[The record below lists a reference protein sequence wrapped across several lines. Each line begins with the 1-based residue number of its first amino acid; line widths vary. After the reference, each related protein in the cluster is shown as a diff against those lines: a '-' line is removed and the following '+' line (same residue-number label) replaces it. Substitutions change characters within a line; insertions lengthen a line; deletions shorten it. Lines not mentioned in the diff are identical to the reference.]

1 MDIRNFFSKKTDKG
15 NSGQLKRTTA
25 APPEEAPVAKKKSTP
40 PPPSANG
47 DHKRTRHE
55 NVDDD
60 DDDVIVVE
68 SPSKRRE
75 IQARSTKS
83 DQPTGRASKDSKA
96 VTALSSSSKKPKTL
110 PSTMNDNQ
118 IFLDDS
124 SFDNENDDE
133 DDDFVSKTKSSQ
145 KESKVIPSRSR
156 RAAVPPKADSPR
168 RSSPRTTTKMI
179 PPTETTAI
187 PQQQQRHSPPK
198 RPPVSAKARTPG
210 SPPVV
215 VLSPNRA
222 LDHFDMHHASPQCLA
237 GHTFCLSGIM
247 PQLSRD
253 DASEMIKI
261 LGGRVTTAVSSKT
274 TYLILGDVLEDGRPV
289 EQGSKYIRATAPGST
304 TIIVTGMNCFYGLL
318 QQYSELKTPTNPN
331 VSAESSNASVDT
343 KKAPSVLPV
352 TSVVSTNGSQ
362 TSTLH
367 STPAAAAP
375 KSNPYASATTSNP
388 YARKSSNPYAKPAAA
403 AAAPVAK
410 PSHHSRDDERKMP
423 AQVVMTPKTND
434 STQQQQQQML
444 WVDKYK
450 PLHSTEIL
458 GNQDAVRKLS
468 VWLASWEECFN
479 SSNNKVKSFAAP
491 NGPWKAALLSG
502 PPGIGSKYSFRRV
515 SLTFVCV
522 VWLVTIYLLKC
533 SFYFPLQK
541 LRPPH

>member
-47 DHKRTRHE
+47 DHKRARHE
-55 NVDDD
+55 NVDDDD

-68 SPSKRRE
+68 SPSKRRD

-83 DQPTGRASKDSKA
+83 DQPTGSAAKNSKA
-96 VTALSSSSKKPKTL
+96 VTISSSSKKPKTL

-331 VSAESSNASVDT
+331 ISAESSNASVDM
-343 KKAPSVLPV
+343 KKAPSVLPI
-352 TSVVSTNGSQ
+352 TSAVGTTGAQ

-403 AAAPVAK
+403 APAPVAK
-410 PSHHSRDDERKMP
+410 PSHHARDDERKMP
-423 AQVVMTPKTND
+423 AQVAMTPKTND
-434 STQQQQQQML
+434 STQQQQML

-522 VWLVTIYLLKC
+522 SC
-533 SFYFPLQK
+533 SW
-541 LRPPH
+541 